1 MAKTDFSTLRFV
13 AEPDVPH
20 PERVDAALARA
31 RKAVASIPD
40 DAMPRVSIRVDD
52 LQNLID
58 HVELLQ
64 AEFKDA
70 QRVLLEDV
78 CETIEWF
85 AATKATQ
92 TWQDCVDLIRSNMPP
107 GPEDESPGIGPEK
120 LDP

>member
-1 MAKTDFSTLRFV
+1 MAKKVLSTRRFV

-20 PERVDAALARA
+20 PERVEAALSRA
-31 RKAVASIPD
+31 REAVASVPD

-52 LQNLID
+52 LQNLVD

-64 AEFKDA
+64 AELNDA
-70 QRVLLEDV
+70 QRVVLEDV
-78 CETIEWF
+78 CATIEWF

-92 TWQDCVDLIRSNMPP
+92 TWQDCVELIRSNMPP
-107 GPEDESPGIGPEK
+107 GPEDESSGIGPEK